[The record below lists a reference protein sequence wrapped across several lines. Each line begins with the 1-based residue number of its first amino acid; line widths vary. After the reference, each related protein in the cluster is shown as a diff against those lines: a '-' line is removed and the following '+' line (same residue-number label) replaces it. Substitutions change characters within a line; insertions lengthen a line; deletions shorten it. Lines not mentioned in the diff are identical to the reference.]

1 MQYDESMAHYSSEEG
16 MLQSPPTTSR
26 SPGMQMH
33 LSSRSQTT
41 IDDHFGEGGNRE
53 SMATNIS
60 EKRVGTF
67 QDKDRDRVWPV
78 ATPVVRNRWWKGVSL
93 CS

>member
-1 MQYDESMAHYSSEEG
+1 MQYDESMVQYSSEEG

-41 IDDHFGEGGNRE
+41 IDDRFGEGGNRE
-53 SMATNIS
+53 SMATDIS
-60 EKRVGTF
+60 EKRVSTF
-67 QDKDRDRVWPV
+67 QDKDRDWPV
-78 ATPVVRNRWWKGVSL
+78 ATPVARKRWWDGVSL